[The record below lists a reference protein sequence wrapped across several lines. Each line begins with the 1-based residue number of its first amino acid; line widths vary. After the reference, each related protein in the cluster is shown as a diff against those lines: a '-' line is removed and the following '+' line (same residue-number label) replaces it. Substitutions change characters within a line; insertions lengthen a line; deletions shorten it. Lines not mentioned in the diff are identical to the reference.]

1 MFCSPGGPSSEGSP
15 GFHLGAAARSMLSL
29 AALAAIATRALD
41 SSSQASIVA
50 AARRSRV
57 RERQSS
63 QRLREA
69 ASVPSGQLAGIV
81 PDDVFRDTAIREGLA
96 SNLQEMERRRAEEQA
111 IWAASEH
118 DAAFAAARAALSR
131 QSWPLSSRQCGPPAV
146 EAVRA
151 ATAECAPLPLSTVSW
166 WAFPE
171 PSRNIPTRCAREYLA
186 LHGELLRAL
195 EYCAPLQRGD
205 VLHAAAATR
214 FGAAE
219 SAVECD
225 TPQRASRV
233 WPWIRRRPAAAA
245 RGRALAG
252 GASKLLAALSS
263 FIHRSSS
270 YRRATRAATLAHRLH
285 RRVAL
290 AHRLGALLARG
301 RVREL
306 RKDQVIT

>member
-1 MFCSPGGPSSEGSP
+1 MRLFCSPDGPSSEGSP

-131 QSWPLSSRQCGPPAV
+131 QSWPLSARQCGPLAV

-166 WAFPE
+166 WAFYTE
-171 PSRNIPTRCAREYLA
+171 PLPRTF
-186 LHGELLRAL
+186 L
-195 EYCAPLQRGD
+195 EHYHEVR
-205 VLHAAAATR
+205 
-214 FGAAE
+214 
-219 SAVECD
+219 
-225 TPQRASRV
+225 SRV
-233 WPWIRRRPAAAA
+233 PRAARRAAPRARVLRAAAA
-245 RGRALAG
+245 RRCAARRRCDALRCSRERGGVRHSAARFTGLAVDQAPTGCCCAWASSRWRRLKIARRAL
-252 GASKLLAALSS
+252 LLHSPL
-263 FIHRSSS
+263 I
-270 YRRATRAATLAHRLH
+270 L
-285 RRVAL
+285 
-290 AHRLGALLARG
+290 
-301 RVREL
+301 
-306 RKDQVIT
+306 I

>member
-1 MFCSPGGPSSEGSP
+1 MFLFCSPGGPSSKAP
-15 GFHLGAAARSMLSL
+15 PVPPRSMLSL

-131 QSWPLSSRQCGPPAV
+131 QSWPLSARQWPARGRGCPRGDRRVRTSPTLHRVVVGLLHGASSPNLLGTLPRGALASTSRC
-146 EAVRA
+146 
-151 ATAECAPLPLSTVSW
+151 TVSCS
-166 WAFPE
+166 AR
-171 PSRNIPTRCAREYLA
+171 SSTARRCSAAMCCTPPLRRASVQPRARWSATLSSA
-186 LHGELLRAL
+186 LHGSGRGSGADRLLLRVGELSLAAPQNCSPRSPPSFTAHPHIGELLGPPPSPIASTAASHLPTVWAL
-195 EYCAPLQRGD
+195 FSRE
-205 VLHAAAATR
+205 V
-214 FGAAE
+214 E
-219 SAVECD
+219 SVN
-225 TPQRASRV
+225 
-233 WPWIRRRPAAAA
+233 
-245 RGRALAG
+245 
-252 GASKLLAALSS
+252 
-263 FIHRSSS
+263 
-270 YRRATRAATLAHRLH
+270 
-285 RRVAL
+285 
-290 AHRLGALLARG
+290 
-301 RVREL
+301 
-306 RKDQVIT
+306 

>member
-1 MFCSPGGPSSEGSP
+1 
-15 GFHLGAAARSMLSL
+15 MLSL

-131 QSWPLSSRQCGPPAV
+131 QSWPLSARQCGPLAV

-151 ATAECAPLPLSTVSW
+151 ATAE
-166 WAFPE
+166 
-171 PSRNIPTRCAREYLA
+171 CAREYLA

-214 FGAAE
+214 FGADRLLLRVGELLGPPPSPIASTAASHLPTVWALFSRE
-219 SAVECD
+219 ALRRLRRDARGEIRARHSAVATIEAVSLLRGGGV
-225 TPQRASRV
+225 RASACASGPV
-233 WPWIRRRPAAAA
+233 SAGAAAPCPLPLGDLLGSLAVSPVPLLLLLAITSGFGAGVA
-245 RGRALAG
+245 RGLDEG
-252 GASKLLAALSS
+252 D
-263 FIHRSSS
+263 
-270 YRRATRAATLAHRLH
+270 
-285 RRVAL
+285 
-290 AHRLGALLARG
+290 
-301 RVREL
+301 E
-306 RKDQVIT
+306 

>member
-1 MFCSPGGPSSEGSP
+1 
-15 GFHLGAAARSMLSL
+15 MLSL

-131 QSWPLSSRQCGPPAV
+131 QSWPLSARQCGPLAV

-166 WAFPE
+166 WAFYTE
-171 PSRNIPTRCAREYLA
+171 PLPGTFLEHYHEAVATIEAVS
-186 LHGELLRAL
+186 LLRGGGVRASA
-195 EYCAPLQRGD
+195 CASGPVSAGAAPLRPLPLGD
-205 VLHAAAATR
+205 LLGSLAVSPVPLLLLLAITSG
-214 FGAAE
+214 FGAG
-219 SAVECD
+219 V
-225 TPQRASRV
+225 
-233 WPWIRRRPAAAA
+233 A
-245 RGRALAG
+245 RGLDEG
-252 GASKLLAALSS
+252 D
-263 FIHRSSS
+263 
-270 YRRATRAATLAHRLH
+270 
-285 RRVAL
+285 
-290 AHRLGALLARG
+290 
-301 RVREL
+301 E
-306 RKDQVIT
+306 

>member
-1 MFCSPGGPSSEGSP
+1 
-15 GFHLGAAARSMLSL
+15 MLSL

-131 QSWPLSSRQCGPPAV
+131 QSWPLSARQCGPLAV

-166 WAFPE
+166 WAFCGASSQNLLGTLPRGALAST
-171 PSRNIPTRCAREYLA
+171 SRCTASCSARSSTARRCSAAMCCTPPLRRASVQPRARWSATLRSA
-186 LHGELLRAL
+186 LHGSGRGSGADRLLLRVGELSLAAPQNCSPRSPPSFTAHPHIGELLGPPPSPIASTAASHLPTVWAL
-195 EYCAPLQRGD
+195 FSRE
-205 VLHAAAATR
+205 V
-214 FGAAE
+214 E
-219 SAVECD
+219 SVN
-225 TPQRASRV
+225 
-233 WPWIRRRPAAAA
+233 
-245 RGRALAG
+245 
-252 GASKLLAALSS
+252 
-263 FIHRSSS
+263 
-270 YRRATRAATLAHRLH
+270 
-285 RRVAL
+285 
-290 AHRLGALLARG
+290 
-301 RVREL
+301 
-306 RKDQVIT
+306 